1 MISCGDQS
9 TNSIGHID
17 RCLDFNGRKI
27 KSGDLV
33 RHRYMCDNHL
43 STHLLRRNDI
53 GITWKRGDV
62 GIVLDTVCLPGFT
75 LRGRAWKR
83 GDVGIVLDTGHNH
96 RRLGIPLA

>member
-62 GIVLDTVCLPGFT
+62 GIVLDT
-75 LRGRAWKR
+75 
-83 GDVGIVLDTGHNH
+83 GHNH
-96 RRLGIPLA
+96 RRLGIPLARILISSGIGYVVADKLEMLDDQI